1 MEYHM
6 ASPDYLTGLM
16 KWLKR
21 PEWASGLEEVLQE
34 HIGVVCEAADLEH
47 EDLEELIGEQDLM
60 VLVACAVEDFLT
72 RSRDQDGRN
81 VVVDYLKR
89 RGWKESVTNKRYMLA
104 LRDSE
109 MSLYEISDIVPGQS
123 FRARDLVRDR
133 PPVLVF
139 EQEATRELQPLD
151 HIATRIIELNG
162 KRIISGGTLQFDP
175 AVSEELL
182 EKIRAAKV
190 KLSSLLKELPA
201 DLDEPF
207 DAAAKS
213 ELLNTMAMALAP
225 PLISAMWLEDA
236 LDQVMDEDEPEAVN
250 SDGDD
255 ILFHDIRF
263 PLLPGVS
270 THAARTRLNG
280 IGALRPEADGDLWNW
295 VAPRDPAMPGAAHR
309 PLGVD
314 TELDDGILLGTIRL
328 NETEVGCRTNSAERA
343 ARGRELLA
351 SALDGLAGMPVTEI
365 ETLDDV
371 IHHAVDED
379 SADDMDEDPT
389 EATPANTEISPEAK
403 AEFLQTMLKQHYRR
417 LLNEAVAMLGG
428 ISPREAARTDAG
440 RKKLVAWLKELESG
454 AAGHRAAGNPL
465 GTYDFGWMWTELGVE
480 DMRK

>member
-1 MEYHM
+1 MAQHM
-6 ASPDYLTGLM
+6 ASSEYLIGLM

-47 EDLEELIGEQDLM
+47 EDLEELIGEQELM
-60 VLVACAVEDFLT
+60 VLVTCAVEDFLT

-109 MSLYEISDIVPGQS
+109 MSLYEVSDVVPGQS

-139 EQEATRELQPLD
+139 EQEATRELRPLD
-151 HIATRIIELNG
+151 HIATRIIELNS

-175 AVSEELL
+175 ALSEELL
-182 EKIRAAKV
+182 EKIRAAKL

-201 DLDEPF
+201 DLDKPL
-207 DAAAKS
+207 DATES
-213 ELLNTMAMALAP
+213 ELLDTMAMTLAP
-225 PLISAMWLEDA
+225 PLITAMWLEDA
-236 LDQVMDEDEPEAVN
+236 LDQVMDEDELEVVN

-255 ILFHDIRF
+255 MLFHDIRF

-280 IGALRPEADGDLWNW
+280 IGALRPEVDGDLWNW
-295 VAPRDPAMPGAAHR
+295 VAPRGPAMPDAAHR

-351 SALDGLAGMPVTEI
+351 SALDGLVGMPVTEI
-365 ETLDDV
+365 ETLDNV
-371 IHHAVDED
+371 IHDAVDEYSD
-379 SADDMDEDPT
+379 DDMDEDPT
-389 EATPANTEISPEAK
+389 EAIPANTEIPPEVK
-403 AEFLQTMLKQHYRR
+403 AEFLHTMLKQHYRR
-417 LLNEAVAMLGG
+417 VLNDPVPMLGG
-428 ISPREAARTDAG
+428 ISPREAARSDAG

-454 AAGHRAAGNPL
+454 AAGHRAA
-465 GTYDFGWMWTELGVE
+465 
-480 DMRK
+480 

>member
-1 MEYHM
+1 MAQHM
-6 ASPDYLTGLM
+6 ASSEYLIGLM

-47 EDLEELIGEQDLM
+47 EDLEELIGEQELM
-60 VLVACAVEDFLT
+60 VLVTCAVEDFLT

-109 MSLYEISDIVPGQS
+109 MSLYEVSDVVPGQS

-139 EQEATRELQPLD
+139 EQEATRELRPLD

-175 AVSEELL
+175 ALSEELL
-182 EKIRAAKV
+182 EKIRAAKL

-201 DLDEPF
+201 DLDKPL
-207 DAAAKS
+207 DATES
-213 ELLNTMAMALAP
+213 ELLDTMAMTLAP
-225 PLISAMWLEDA
+225 PLITAMWLEDA
-236 LDQVMDEDEPEAVN
+236 LDQVMDEDELEVVN

-255 ILFHDIRF
+255 MLFHDIRF

-280 IGALRPEADGDLWNW
+280 IGALRPEVDGDLWNW
-295 VAPRDPAMPGAAHR
+295 VAPRGPAMPDAAHR

-351 SALDGLAGMPVTEI
+351 SALDGLVGMPVTEI
-365 ETLDDV
+365 ETLDNV
-371 IHHAVDED
+371 IHDAVDEYSD
-379 SADDMDEDPT
+379 DDMDEDPT
-389 EATPANTEISPEAK
+389 EAIPANTEIPPEVK
-403 AEFLQTMLKQHYRR
+403 AEFLHTMLKQHYRR
-417 LLNEAVAMLGG
+417 VLNDPVPMLGG
-428 ISPREAARTDAG
+428 ISPREAARSDAG

-454 AAGHRAAGNPL
+454 AAGHRAA
-465 GTYDFGWMWTELGVE
+465 
-480 DMRK
+480 